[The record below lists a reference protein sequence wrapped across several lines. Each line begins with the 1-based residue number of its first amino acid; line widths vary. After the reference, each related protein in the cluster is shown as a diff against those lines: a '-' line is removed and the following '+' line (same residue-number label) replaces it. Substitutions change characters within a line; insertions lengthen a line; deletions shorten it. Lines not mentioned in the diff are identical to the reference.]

1 MESILVRPMTEADAD
16 LVRRADR
23 VAFAPYRQTHGQDP
37 SLARTREVVLWNL
50 AKDPEGCFVA
60 EVDGRFAGHVFSRR
74 WGAVGW
80 TGTLGVLPAYQGLGV
95 GRALLR
101 RSREH
106 LLAGGCRY
114 VGLETMPDSA
124 ANIGL
129 YLGEGYRVDRFTL
142 GWIKS
147 LDSGTCPTKP
157 SSVREASAGR
167 SAERG
172 TRTATMS
179 SSWATVED
187 GSDWLSALAGLADAV
202 LPGLDFG
209 PEAHLLLEHG
219 LGDVLLLRE
228 RGVLV
233 AAAALRLARMTAPD
247 GPVADP
253 PPAAGA
259 RPTDSAALSPV
270 STEFLLLGP
279 GAPPEAV
286 LAEVERRVSDLG
298 RTTFSLVAECRAVG
312 GHSHDHGPEADL
324 ESVLSRR
331 GYRVSMTS
339 LRLLAT
345 GCPSLAG
352 AICWRWAG

>member
-16 LVRRADR
+16 RVRRADR

-80 TGTLGVLPAYQGLGV
+80 TGALGVLPAYQGLGV

-129 YLGEGYRVDRFTL
+129 YLSEGYRVDRFTL

-147 LDSGTCPTKP
+147 LDSGTGPTTP
-157 SSVREASAGR
+157 SSVRKAVAGR

-179 SSWATVED
+179 SSWATGED
-187 GSDWLSALAGLADAV
+187 GSNWLSALAELADAV
-202 LPGLDFG
+202 LPGLEFG

-247 GPVADP
+247 GPVAHP
-253 PPAAGA
+253 P
-259 RPTDSAALSPV
+259 PV

-279 GAPPEAV
+279 GATPEAV
-286 LAEVERRVSDLG
+286 LAEVERRVSGLG

-312 GHSHDHGPEADL
+312 GHSHDLGPEADF

>member
-1 MESILVRPMTEADAD
+1 MR
-16 LVRRADR
+16 
-23 VAFAPYRQTHGQDP
+23 
-37 SLARTREVVLWNL
+37 NL

-233 AAAALRLARMTAPD
+233 AAA
-247 GPVADP
+247 
-253 PPAAGA
+253 GA

-279 GAPPEAV
+279 GATPEAV